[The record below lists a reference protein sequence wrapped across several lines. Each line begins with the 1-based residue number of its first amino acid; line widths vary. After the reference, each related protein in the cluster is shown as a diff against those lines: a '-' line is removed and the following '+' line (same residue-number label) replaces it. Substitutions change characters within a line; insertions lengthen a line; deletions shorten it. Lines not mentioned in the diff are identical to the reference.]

1 MLFGSKRQ
9 ENINAKKTSIYGD
22 IADMCRKLEYLIR
35 IDVDG
40 SCGTDDFAFGVKT
53 AKEHMNAMS
62 ILTDRIKSGT
72 EKNNGYAALV
82 ACDITEFY
90 NAYITN
96 RVNAD
101 ILMNAKLARLEL
113 SIMAELKTFELVNQR
128 KRQIEI
134 VSKEKDSI
142 NKIMSV
148 LAQTAKQEKTFK
160 AFKVYSMYSDA
171 LSGYIKQLGSGSDG
185 KSDEIVV
192 AECDNKEPEAAEQI
206 QPSDNSDNAEQM
218 YKAAEKITSLSE
230 KVRTLEFELG
240 IKKSN
245 EKKLQDSLA
254 KKDEEIL
261 SLKAKAARAET
272 DRAQLLTDI
281 DSVKRAALA
290 QGRIKVN
297 LPLISISGRTSED
310 VWEEPKAK
318 ANTLCK
324 IISMFSERQG
334 DKKKYED
341 SGINIDAYECQIVS
355 TADNLIPLGDS
366 PFVAGY
372 TLYRDTGGRHYFTQ
386 KSAGKSVKGKIM
398 NIHIGPI
405 DEMLLTHKFSDAEF
419 LSYCNEHPKVCEVL
433 PDFYNFMTAA
443 MKLYMWE
450 GDADTNDIVNFN
462 MYYVHLIV
470 ILKDFVKQQIKLC
483 MNAMALAT
491 ELLMLEKCCG
501 EDILDEAGFVQKIS
515 DYLICNDKD
524 MVKIPNTVS
533 GMMSSSAEASEYLSE
548 IQKNISAFPDI
559 SLQEEKV
566 CPVDTQKQDTQK
578 NKSDGDIKQQN
589 PFKQTYQAQTHI
601 NVDGRG
607 SGNKYRRAFVPDIR
621 NIKFIVSRTSA
632 SGGEDTSTYAVENI
646 DSAVAQYCFMECISK
661 KIGILIED
669 KKYYIMAS
677 DNKAASSLL
686 LSERDKRFIHEEG
699 VLDIVEFYEYKLLNA
714 VKTAEEEI

>member
-9 ENINAKKTSIYGD
+9 EGISAKKTSIYDD

-40 SCGTDDFAFGVKT
+40 SCSTDDFVFGVKT

-62 ILTDRIKSGT
+62 ILTDKIKSGT
-72 EKNNGYAALV
+72 ERNNGYAALV

-148 LAQTAKQEKTFK
+148 LAQNAKQEKTFK

-171 LSGYIKQLGSGSDG
+171 LSGYIEQLSSADSGSD
-185 KSDEIVV
+185 ETIV
-192 AECDNKEPEAAEQI
+192 AGCGNEESENAEQI
-206 QPSDNSDNAEQM
+206 QPSDNAGQM
-218 YKAAEKITSLSE
+218 YKAAEEITVLSE
-230 KVRTLEFELG
+230 KVRSLEFELG

-245 EKKLQDSLA
+245 EEKLQDSLA

-261 SLKAKAARAET
+261 SLKAKAAQAET
-272 DRAQLLTDI
+272 DRALLLTDI

-297 LPLISISGRTSED
+297 LPLISISGRISED
-310 VWEEPKAK
+310 VWEEPKVKTAK
-318 ANTLCK
+318 TNTLRK
-324 IISMFSERQG
+324 IISMFPERQG

-341 SGINIDAYECQIVS
+341 TGINIDAYECQIVS

-386 KSAGKSVKGKIM
+386 KSAGKTVKGKIM

-405 DEMLLTHKFSDAEF
+405 DEMLLTHKFSDTEF

-491 ELLMLEKCCG
+491 ELLMLYKCCG
-501 EDILDEAGFVQKIS
+501 EDISDEAGFVQKIS

-524 MVKIPNTVS
+524 MVKMPDTVS

-559 SLQEEKV
+559 YLQEEKV
-566 CPVDTQKQDTQK
+566 CPVDTQKRDTQK

-607 SGNKYRRAFVPDIR
+607 SGNKYKRAFVPDIR

-632 SGGEDTSTYAVENI
+632 GGGEDTSTYAVENI

-714 VKTAEEEI
+714 VKTAEEET